1 MGDHPDQRPLEL
13 ADVFLHLVRDEREH
27 VLRHQP
33 RVGTNFGLQDGD
45 PRFKVGRLNI
55 GDQAPRKAGTQP
67 VPRVGISFGGRSEEI
82 TIWRLS
88 SCREL
93 KVWKNSSWVRS
104 LPARNWISST
114 SNTSTVR

>member
-67 VPRVGISFGGRSEEI
+67 VLQGGDLFRWPVGRDHD
-82 TIWRLS
+82 LAV
-88 SCREL
+88 EL
-93 KVWKNSSWVRS
+93 VQGIEGMEKFFLGPIFAGQELDIVDQ
-104 LPARNWISST
+104 
-114 SNTSTVR
+114 